1 MSAPSIAA
9 PVVRRPRPR
18 WTVAGAPRDD
28 EVRSLAQALALP
40 DVIARLL
47 LARGFGEAE
56 AAREFLRPRLERLHP
71 PEAMGGMRLAVERL
85 QRALRNDEMVMI
97 HGDYDVDGICSTTL
111 LTQLLRR
118 AGGRVTPFIPH
129 RLRDGY
135 DLTMAGVR
143 AAVEC
148 GAAVVV
154 TADCGTSAV
163 APVAELRARGID
175 VIITDHHLP
184 GGPLPDA
191 LAVLNPRAPGN
202 GYPDP
207 DLAAVGVAFK
217 LALALARAVGVGD
230 GFVFRMLDLVALAT
244 IADVAPLRGENRL
257 FARYGL
263 RLLANS
269 DHAGIR
275 ALIRAAGLDGKPIT
289 AGRVGFILAPR
300 LNAVGRLGHA
310 LRGVELLMTA
320 SEAEANPIAREL
332 EELNRARQEM
342 DRRTLDEAREMVAR
356 TDLDEHY
363 GLVLAGEG
371 WHAGVIGIV
380 ASRIV
385 EETGRPAL
393 LIALDQGQGKGSG
406 RSIPAF
412 DLHGALGECRDLLI
426 RYGGH
431 RAAAGVTVD
440 AAQVPALRA
449 RFNAVAR
456 ARLTASD
463 LIPELRIDAEL
474 PLEAATEEIERLL
487 THFEPFGVGN
497 PSPTFAARGVRLI
510 GAPKTVGTDG
520 LRLRLATATGEIA
533 GIGWGL
539 AHLAPTLSDGARVDV
554 AWKLERDEYRGANT
568 LQAKLVD
575 LVPVRG

>member
-1 MSAPSIAA
+1 MSAPALA
-9 PVVRRPRPR
+9 PTRKPRPR
-18 WTVAGAPRDD
+18 WIEAPAPDPA
-28 EVRSLAQALALP
+28 ELAALSAALALP
-40 DVIARLL
+40 PVVARLL
-47 LARGFGEAE
+47 LARGHASPDV
-56 AAREFLRPRLERLHP
+56 AKEFLRPRLERLHP
-71 PEAMGGMRLAVERL
+71 PEAMGGMDVAVERL
-85 QRALRNDEMVMI
+85 QRALRNDEMIMV

-111 LTQLLRR
+111 LTRVLRR
-118 AGGRVTPFIPH
+118 AGARVTPFIPH
-129 RLRDGY
+129 RLTDGY

-143 AAVEC
+143 AAEAC
-148 GAAVVV
+148 GARVVV

-163 APVAELRARGID
+163 QPIAELQRRGVD

-184 GGPLPDA
+184 GGPLPPA

-217 LALALARAVGVGD
+217 LALALARAVGIGD

-257 FARYGL
+257 YARYGL
-263 RLLANS
+263 KLMAES

-300 LNAVGRLGHA
+300 LNAVGRLGAA
-310 LRGVELLMTA
+310 LRGVELLLCET
-320 SEAEANPIAREL
+320 EAEAHPIAREL
-332 EELNRARQEM
+332 EELNRERQEM
-342 DRRTLDEAREMVAR
+342 DRRTLEEARAMVAAL
-356 TDLDEHY
+356 DLDATY

-385 EETGRPAL
+385 EDTGRPAL
-393 LIALDQGQGKGSG
+393 LIALENGQGKGSG

-412 DLHGALGECRDLLI
+412 DLHGALGACKDLLI

-431 RAAAGVTVD
+431 RAAAGVTVEASQVD
-440 AAQVPALRA
+440 ALAR
-449 RFNAVAR
+449 RFNDVAR
-456 ARLTASD
+456 AQLTADD
-463 LIPELRIDAEL
+463 LVPELRVDAEL
-474 PLEAATEEIERLL
+474 GLEHATPELEKLL
-487 THFEPFGVGN
+487 THFEPFGIGN
-497 PSPTFAARGVRLI
+497 ASPTFAARNVQVI
-510 GAPKTVGTDG
+510 GAPRVIGKDG
-520 LRLRLATATGEIA
+520 LRLRLAAGAGEIA
-533 GIGWGL
+533 GVGWGL
-539 AHLAPTLSDGARVDV
+539 APLAALATDGARIDV
-554 AWKLERDEYRGANT
+554 AWKLERDEYRGESS

-575 LVPVRG
+575 LVPARR

>member
-1 MSAPSIAA
+1 VSAPTATA
-9 PVVRRPRPR
+9 PSRRPRPR
-18 WTVAGAPRDD
+18 WVAAPEPAADA
-28 EVRSLAQALALP
+28 VRALASALSLP
-40 DVIARLL
+40 EVIARLL
-47 LARGFGEAE
+47 IARGFDASDT
-56 AAREFLRPRLERLHP
+56 AKDFLRPRLERLLP
-71 PEAMGGMRLAVERL
+71 PESMGGMTVAVERL
-85 QRALRNDEMVMI
+85 QRALRDGEMIMV

-111 LTQLLRR
+111 LTRVLRR

-129 RLRDGY
+129 RLTDGY

-143 AAVEC
+143 AAEAC
-148 GAAVVV
+148 GARVVV

-163 APVAELRARGID
+163 APIAELNRRGID
-175 VIITDHHLP
+175 VIISDHHLP
-184 GGPLPDA
+184 GGPLPA
-191 LAVLNPRAPGN
+191 AIAVLNPRAPGN

-230 GFVFRMLDLVALAT
+230 GFVYRLLDLVALAT

-263 RLLANS
+263 KLMAES

-275 ALIRAAGLDGKPIT
+275 SLIRASGLDGKPIT

-300 LNAVGRLGHA
+300 LNAVGRLGSA
-310 LRGVELLMTA
+310 LRGVELLMAET
-320 SEAEANPIAREL
+320 EAEANPIAREL
-332 EELNRARQEM
+332 EELNRARQDM
-342 DRRTLDEAREMVAR
+342 DRRTLDEARAMVAKL
-356 TDLDEHY
+356 DLDETY

-385 EETGRPAL
+385 EDTGRPAL
-393 LIALDQGQGKGSG
+393 LIALENGQGKGSG
-406 RSIPAF
+406 RSISAF
-412 DLHGALGECRDLLI
+412 DLHGALGECKDLLI

-440 AAQVPALRA
+440 AAQVPALQE

-456 ARLTASD
+456 RQLTVDD
-463 LIPELRIDAEL
+463 LVPELRIDAEL
-474 PLEAATEEIERLL
+474 GLDAATPELEKLL
-487 THFEPFGVGN
+487 SHFEPFGVGN
-497 PSPTFAARGVRLI
+497 AGPTFAARGVSLI
-510 GAPKTVGTDG
+510 GAPRPIGKDG
-520 LRLRLATATGEIA
+520 LRFRFATEGGEFP
-533 GIGWGL
+533 GVGWGL
-539 AHLAPTLSDGARVDV
+539 AHLAPLLANGGTVDV
-554 AWKLERDEYRGANT
+554 AWKLERDEYRGDST
-568 LQAKLVD
+568 LQAKVVD